1 MFNKSR
7 PFTFVTFFRS
17 DESWPTV
24 YREPKMLTVGPK
36 VFKWERGR
44 GFRLGRRGRDLGGR
58 VPVPGTGIPTPYKNF
73 PKSTR

>member
-1 MFNKSR
+1 
-7 PFTFVTFFRS
+7 
-17 DESWPTV
+17 
-24 YREPKMLTVGPK
+24 MLTVGPK